1 MDIFIESLGPDAWYW
16 AHEQGLIAD
25 PMLPAQMMQTWIR
38 NNFDDTGAVHI
49 SNLIMSISEDY
60 LRAFAN

>member
-1 MDIFIESLGPDAWYW
+1 MDIYIESLGPDAWYW

-25 PMLPAQMMQTWIR
+25 PMLPAQMMQTWLDSD
-38 NNFDDTGAVHI
+38 FQPAGAVHI

-60 LRAFAN
+60 LREFTN